1 MHHHHDL
8 KVFSSSTS
16 SNSDLCGP
24 GDPDRL
30 LHRCKFFHWLLTT
43 SNKSNFYVTKVSI
56 LHHFR
61 VTYIYFILHRLE
73 SASFL
78 LHFVCSER
86 VIDVRSVDNEVEWTW
101 TDMHEAWSESEGD
114 WYSKTDKMKQEADSP
129 WGATMRCH
137 WAEWATKILG
147 CSPSSDTLHF
157 TPAFG
162 MLLPKAKLY
171 M

>member
-30 LHRCKFFHWLLTT
+30 FHRCKFFHWLLTT

-86 VIDVRSVDNEVEWTW
+86 VIDVRSVDNEVLNEHELTCMKHEVNLKE
-101 TDMHEAWSESEGD
+101 TDIV
-114 WYSKTDKMKQEADSP
+114 
-129 WGATMRCH
+129 RL
-137 WAEWATKILG
+137 TK
-147 CSPSSDTLHF
+147 
-157 TPAFG
+157 
-162 MLLPKAKLY
+162 
-171 M
+171 